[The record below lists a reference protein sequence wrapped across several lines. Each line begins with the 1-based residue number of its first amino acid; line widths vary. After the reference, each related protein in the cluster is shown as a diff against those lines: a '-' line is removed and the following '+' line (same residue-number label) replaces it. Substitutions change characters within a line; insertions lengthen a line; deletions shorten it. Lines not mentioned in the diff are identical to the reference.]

1 MCSSMKIIVVGN
13 GKVGKTTLTIKYVK
27 GKFTT
32 EYKIEKKEITMYV
45 TEEFVQLTFKINIMN
60 CKDFTLELTK
70 KKDDLNSSVQS
81 LCTTVIQLKE
91 DNKKLEKENSQFRN
105 EIIELKAEIE
115 NKKQEQDNN

>member
-1 MCSSMKIIVVGN
+1 MLEEMCSSMKIIVVGN

-70 KKDDLNSSVQS
+70 KKDDLNYLLIVV
-81 LCTTVIQLKE
+81 LLLFFVFYFC
-91 DNKKLEKENSQFRN
+91 F
-105 EIIELKAEIE
+105 
-115 NKKQEQDNN
+115 